1 MRTYRYTLNF
11 SLKKDELGTEG
22 LSIRLGVPQDGAA
35 LETAGTE
42 PVDATLTIE
51 LDAGLTAG
59 FRGFYSC
66 GA

>member
-1 MRTYRYTLNF
+1 
-11 SLKKDELGTEG
+11 LGTEG